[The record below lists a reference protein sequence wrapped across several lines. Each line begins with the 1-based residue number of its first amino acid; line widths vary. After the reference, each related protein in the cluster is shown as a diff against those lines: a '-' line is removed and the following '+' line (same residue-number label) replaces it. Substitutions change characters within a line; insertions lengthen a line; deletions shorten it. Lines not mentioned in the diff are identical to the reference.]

1 MKSKIVVVA
10 VSLEKETH
18 RSLLQLKNMDI
29 SPDSEIHLVHVVP
42 VIWYARGMQL
52 SVLKYPLEVERPRI
66 EQAILAKLI
75 AVKEELLPLHTNVTC
90 HCLFDANVKAVFAD
104 YAFKSQADLVIVASR
119 NKHGVSTLF
128 DSSFA
133 QYQLRHS
140 TANMLVLR

>member
-1 MKSKIVVVA
+1 MRSKIVVVA

-18 RSLLQLKNMDI
+18 RSLQQLKNMDL
-29 SPDSEIHLVHVVP
+29 SPDAEIHLVHVVP

-52 SVLKYPLEVERPRI
+52 SVFKYPLEEERPRI
-66 EQAILAKLI
+66 EQAILAKLT

-90 HCLFDANVKAVFAD
+90 RCLFDANEKAVFAD
-104 YAFKSQADLVIVASR
+104 YALKSQADLLIVASR
-119 NKHGVSTLF
+119 NKHGLGTLF

-140 TANMLVLR
+140 SANILILR